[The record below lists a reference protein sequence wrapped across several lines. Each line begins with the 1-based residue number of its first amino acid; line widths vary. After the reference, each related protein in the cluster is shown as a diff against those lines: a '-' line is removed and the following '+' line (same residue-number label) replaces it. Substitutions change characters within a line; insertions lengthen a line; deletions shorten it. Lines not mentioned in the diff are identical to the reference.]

1 MKMVLATLLL
11 CAPTPMLA
19 GSGVAGHTYSRGVQR
34 FVHSGKRP
42 IDFRV
47 RSTTARDRIRIY
59 DVTYASA
66 LSGRVPAYVVIPDGK
81 GPFAAVLFAHWAMEG
96 SQTRNRTEF
105 LDEAV
110 ALAHAGAICLL
121 PDAPFAR
128 PGQKEDS
135 NPLSAKSI
143 SMFFQQI
150 LDLRR
155 GIEILTRRADVDK
168 TRIGFVG
175 HSYDANA
182 GGVLAGV
189 DKRLKTLVLM
199 AGGLADIESMDTPEF
214 RKEAGN
220 ATVDNYIRDYWWLD
234 PAVYIPHA
242 APAAVFLQYGR
253 KDPTLSEASAHHYFE
268 MLSEPKALKFYD
280 AGHALDSAARRDRIA
295 WLVEHLGLG
304 SIPTAEIDRI
314 PDTR

>member
-1 MKMVLATLLL
+1 MVLATLLL

-110 ALAHAGAICLL
+110 ALAHAGAVCLL

-189 DKRLKTLVLM
+189 DKRLIQSLRPLP
-199 AGGLADIESMDTPEF
+199 GSHFQWRDTMR
-214 RKEAGN
+214 RKESQAF
-220 ATVDNYIRDYWWLD
+220 TSLLRVPLSCR
-234 PAVYIPHA
+234 
-242 APAAVFLQYGR
+242 LQPR
-253 KDPTLSEASAHHYFE
+253 QWPLHR
-268 MLSEPKALKFYD
+268 
-280 AGHALDSAARRDRIA
+280 GHFSCR
-295 WLVEHLGLG
+295 GG
-304 SIPTAEIDRI
+304 Y
-314 PDTR
+314 